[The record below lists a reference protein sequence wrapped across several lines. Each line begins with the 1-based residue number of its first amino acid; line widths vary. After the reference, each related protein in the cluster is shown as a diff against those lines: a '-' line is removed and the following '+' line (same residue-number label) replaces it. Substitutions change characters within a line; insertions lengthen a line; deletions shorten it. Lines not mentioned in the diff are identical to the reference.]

1 MFVRSTPTAATELL
15 ASPAMLSPSH
25 RVSGRNDVIYPPEF
39 EEGEFSEVRVRKSPG
54 EICRYAKIEALICS
68 RLGETL
74 TAAAPTRLI
83 GS

>member
-1 MFVRSTPTAATELL
+1 MPTARLWWCVTKNATQEL
-15 ASPAMLSPSH
+15 
-25 RVSGRNDVIYPPEF
+25 F
-39 EEGEFSEVRVRKSPG
+39 TRVRGRGVLRFSGTKVPG